1 MDSCRNPQ
9 VTLDEML
16 KWKKR
21 TEHLE
26 TQLAAQADE
35 IDQLKAVVD
44 NLKEEITD
52 KDCTIGSQAELIR
65 EAAEV
70 VRALSDYEPIHDGFS
85 CHFCQAG
92 FFTIPHQPN
101 CSKIKAA
108 AMLPRLEAVG
118 EKP

>member
-65 EAAEV
+65 EVVEV
-70 VRALSDYEPIHDGFS
+70 MSRNNRLLKRIWSTRPDSWTGDLVSELIACGDSIQAL
-85 CHFCQAG
+85 
-92 FFTIPHQPN
+92 
-101 CSKIKAA
+101 
-108 AMLPRLEAVG
+108 LPRLVAVVG